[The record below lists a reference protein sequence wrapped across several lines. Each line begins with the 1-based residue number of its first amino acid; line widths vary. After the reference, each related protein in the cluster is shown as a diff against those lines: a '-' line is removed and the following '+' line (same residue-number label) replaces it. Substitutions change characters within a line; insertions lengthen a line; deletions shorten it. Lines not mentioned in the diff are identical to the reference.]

1 MDALTFGLL
10 LFTIILA
17 LVAVFWSDRDQRR
30 IMTLEAQTDILA
42 GAIHDLVNNAKIND
56 ARQQAM
62 EDWLKADESSAFMDA
77 LILHTEANDVAR

>member
-10 LFTIILA
+10 LFTITLA

-62 EDWLKADESSAFMDA
+62 EDWLKADESSVFMDA
-77 LILHTEANDVAR
+77 LIRHTEANDVAR